1 MVNRLRRTG
10 LAGSGAILLVL
21 AVSGVVAAGSILTAV
36 AAPTVDP
43 TEPAE
48 ATLLTWED
56 LDGDGIDDD
65 CDDEVVEDAEA
76 ALAADEAVDANADGV
91 VSTTEAAH
99 SDRVGGLNCN
109 HGGYVSA
116 VARGLAEACEDAEDP
131 TTEEPVLEAPEVTEA
146 ICAEEETDEETE
158 DETTD
163 ETEAACEATEE
174 EPVEETPADEGTE
187 EPVEVVRNAHGKLVS
202 AVAQSD
208 AVGGKNC
215 NHGGAVSEAAKKD
228 QEAARAAREAEK
240 AAREAERAAEK
251 AERDAAREAK
261 THGKGSKGKGANGG

>member
-1 MVNRLRRTG
+1 MLNRLRRTG
-10 LAGSGAILLVL
+10 LASSGAILLVL
-21 AVSGVVAAGSILTAV
+21 TVSGVVAAGSILTAV

-43 TEPAE
+43 VEPAD

-65 CDDEVVEDAEA
+65 CDDEVVAAAEA
-76 ALAADEAVDANADGV
+76 ELAADEAVDTNADRV

-99 SDRVGGLNCN
+99 SDRVGGVNCN

-146 ICAEEETDEETE
+146 VCADEETE
-158 DETTD
+158 EPEEEPTD

-174 EPVEETPADEGTE
+174 PPAEETE

-228 QEAARAAREAEK
+228 QEAAKAAREAEK
-240 AAREAERAAEK
+240 AAREAERAADQ
-251 AERDAAREAK
+251 AEREAAREAK
-261 THGKGSKGKGANGG
+261 SNGKANKGKGANGG